1 MLQAK
6 TDLNYL
12 DIISFAGYKFVP
24 MIFALGLGIILES
37 RSGTDFKVHSKS
49 DNSCCCECDSITK
62 QYFI

>member
-24 MIFALGLGIILES
+24 MIFALGLGIIFES

-49 DNSCCCECDSITK
+49 DNSCC
-62 QYFI
+62 